1 MEPEIAE
8 DPGWMG
14 DRLGAFVV
22 AESGIDFTCEIANL
36 TPQSLFLL
44 TDEPLAFREQVS
56 ITFFAVEIRGEVAL
70 CSDAPRGLLVVFEA
84 PQAIQRHIVAHMAK
98 AQTIGRTPI
107 GIAFPAPGLEEAPA
121 TDVVEVEMELI
132 HGLTS
137 HAGQRPASKVLS
149 PPKET
154 VAARPEGP
162 RQAQAAKLD
171 NMVIAP
177 QRKRRTRQ
185 RETTDLDAANN

>member
-1 MEPEIAE
+1 
-8 DPGWMG
+8 
-14 DRLGAFVV
+14 
-22 AESGIDFTCEIANL
+22 
-36 TPQSLFLL
+36 
-44 TDEPLAFREQVS
+44 
-56 ITFFAVEIRGEVAL
+56 
-70 CSDAPRGLLVVFEA
+70 LVVFEA

-98 AQTIGRTPI
+98 ARTLGQRIGV
-107 GIAFPAPGLEEAPA
+107 AFPAPGLEEAPA

-154 VAARPEGP
+154 VASRPEGP

-171 NMVIAP
+171 NVVIAP
-177 QRKRRTRQ
+177 QRKRRSRQ
-185 RETTDLDAANN
+185 RETTDLDAANT